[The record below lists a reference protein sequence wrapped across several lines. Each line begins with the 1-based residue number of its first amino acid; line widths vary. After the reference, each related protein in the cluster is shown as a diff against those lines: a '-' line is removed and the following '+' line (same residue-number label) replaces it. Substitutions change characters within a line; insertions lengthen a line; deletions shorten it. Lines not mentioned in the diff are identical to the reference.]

1 MDVFGNLG
9 SGFAAFADP
18 TYVILALVGVVLGT
32 VVGVL
37 PGIGPIGAMSVLL
50 GMTTRLG
57 PTGSL
62 ILFAGIYFGS
72 TYGGSTTSIL
82 LNVPGEASSV
92 ITALDGYEMTKR
104 GRSGPALTVAAASS
118 FLAGTIAIFG
128 LMMFAPVL
136 SGLAVELGPP
146 EYLALCIAGLLLL
159 AALSSGSTAKA
170 VAMICAGL
178 AVGTVGIDPADGD
191 LRFTMGSDALA
202 EGFSFIALVMGV
214 FGIAEALSMAGS
226 RWRPAPVKA
235 PRLRELLPSRQEAR
249 QAAPAAVRG
258 SVIGFLLG
266 LVPGPAAV
274 VSTFASYITERKL
287 AKRPE
292 TFGKGA
298 VEGVAGPEAA
308 NNAAAG
314 AAFVPLLALGI
325 PFAPTMALVLAALLL
340 NGIVPGPTFVAD
352 QPEVFW
358 TVIAAMYIAN
368 LMLLVLNLPLVGL
381 FTRLL
386 AIPPQALM
394 PFVIGLCVV
403 GVYAENNSMFDVV
416 VMLVAGLLG
425 FVLRRAGFG
434 MAPFVLAVIL
444 QPTLETSLRQTLAYS
459 DGNPGYI
466 LGRPV
471 TMTILALVTL
481 AVALSARSTLRRR
494 KHDRTAPSQ
503 PADQPTPASPGS
515 H

>member
-1 MDVFGNLG
+1 MADVIDNLG
-9 SGFAAFADP
+9 AGFAAFADP
-18 TYVILALVGVVLGT
+18 VYVVLALVGVVLGT

-50 GMTTRLG
+50 GVSTQLG

-92 ITALDGYEMTKR
+92 VTALDGHAMTRR
-104 GRSGPALTVAAASS
+104 GRAGPALTVAAVSS

-128 LMMFAPVL
+128 LMMFAPWL
-136 SGLAVELGPP
+136 SGVAVELGPP
-146 EYLALCIAGLLLL
+146 EYLALCVAGLLLL
-159 AALSSGSTAKA
+159 AALSEGSTAKA
-170 VAMICAGL
+170 IVMICAGL
-178 AVGTVGIDPADGD
+178 AIATVGTDPAGGD
-191 LRFTMGSDALA
+191 LRFTMGSSDLA

-214 FGIAEALSMAGS
+214 YGVAEALTMAGR
-226 RWRPAPVKA
+226 RWHPEPVRAPK
-235 PRLRELLPSRQEAR
+235 LRELLPSRQEAR
-249 QAAPAAVRG
+249 AAAPAAVRG

-274 VSTFASYITERKL
+274 LSTFASYVAERRISKH
-287 AKRPE
+287 PE
-292 TFGKGA
+292 TFGKGT

-340 NGIVPGPTFVAD
+340 NGIVPGPTFVTD
-352 QPEVFW
+352 QPELFW

-368 LMLLVLNLPLVGL
+368 LMLLVLNLPLVGM

-386 AIPPQALM
+386 AVPPQALM
-394 PFVIGLCVV
+394 PLVIGLCVV
-403 GVYAENNSMFDVV
+403 GVYAEGNSMFDVA

-425 FVLRRAGFG
+425 FVLRRAGFN
-434 MAPFVLAVIL
+434 MAPLVLAVVL

-459 DGNPGYI
+459 DGDPGYI
-466 LGRPV
+466 LGRPI
-471 TMTILALVTL
+471 TMVILGLVAL
-481 AVALSARSTLRRR
+481 AIALSARRAIAARR
-494 KHDRTAPSQ
+494 APQ
-503 PADQPTPASPGS
+503 PANRAPNSA
-515 H
+515 

>member
-1 MDVFGNLG
+1 MLDDLG
-9 SGFAAFADP
+9 AGFAAFADP
-18 TYVILALVGVVLGT
+18 TYITLALAGVVLGT

-37 PGIGPIGAMSVLL
+37 PGIGPIGAMSALL
-50 GMTTRLG
+50 GMTTQLG

-92 ITALDGYEMTKR
+92 VTALDGYEMTRR
-104 GRSGPALTVAAASS
+104 GRAGPALTVAAVSS

-128 LMMFAPVL
+128 LMMFAPWL
-136 SGLAVELGPP
+136 SGVAVELGPP
-146 EYLALCIAGLLLL
+146 EYLALCVAGLLLL
-159 AALSSGSTAKA
+159 AALSTGSTAKA
-170 VAMICAGL
+170 IVMICAGL
-178 AVGTVGIDPADGD
+178 AVGTVGIDPSGGD
-191 LRFTMGSDALA
+191 LRFTMGSSTLA
-202 EGFSFIALVMGV
+202 EGFSFTALVMGV
-214 FGIAEALSMAGS
+214 FGIAEVLTMAGR
-226 RWRPAPVKA
+226 RWRPEPVRAPK
-235 PRLRELLPSRQEAR
+235 LRELLPSRQEAR
-249 QAAPAAVRG
+249 EAAPAAVRG

-274 VSTFASYITERKL
+274 LSTFASYVAERKIS
-287 AKRPE
+287 KHPE
-292 TFGKGA
+292 KFGRGA

-314 AAFVPLLALGI
+314 AAFIPLLALGI

-340 NGIVPGPTFVAD
+340 NGIVPGPTFIHD
-352 QPEVFW
+352 QPELFW

-386 AIPPQALM
+386 SIPPQALM
-394 PFVIGLCVV
+394 PLVIGLCVV
-403 GVYAENNSMFDVV
+403 GVYAEGNSMFDVV

-425 FVLRRAGFG
+425 FVLRRVGFN

-459 DGNPGYI
+459 DGDPGYVF
-466 LGRPV
+466 GRPV
-471 TMTILALVTL
+471 TMVILGLVVLTV
-481 AVALSARSTLRRR
+481 AVSFWRRWRGRRLLGLR
-494 KHDRTAPSQ
+494 A
-503 PADQPTPASPGS
+503 
-515 H
+515 

>member
-1 MDVFGNLG
+1 MADVIGNLG
-9 SGFAAFADP
+9 TGFASFADP
-18 TYVILALVGVVLGT
+18 TYVLLALVGVVLGT

-50 GMTTRLG
+50 GMTTQLG

-82 LNVPGEASSV
+82 LNLPGESSSV
-92 ITALDGYEMTKR
+92 VTALDGHAMTRR
-104 GRSGPALTVAAASS
+104 GRAGPALTIAAVSS
-118 FLAGTIAIFG
+118 FVAGTVAIVG
-128 LMMFAPVL
+128 LMVFAPWL
-136 SGLAVELGPP
+136 SGVAVELGPP
-146 EYLALCIAGLLLL
+146 EYMALCVAGLLLL
-159 AALSSGSTAKA
+159 AALSDGSTAKA

-178 AVGTVGIDPADGD
+178 AVGTVGIDPAAGD
-191 LRFTMGSDALA
+191 LRFTLGTGSLA

-214 FGIAEALSMAGS
+214 FGVAEALSTTGR
-226 RWRPAPVKA
+226 RWRPEAVRAPK
-235 PRLRELLPSRQEAR
+235 LRELLPSGRESR
-249 QAAPAAVRG
+249 GAAPAAVRG

-274 VSTFASYITERKL
+274 LSTFASYVAERKIS
-287 AKRPE
+287 RHPE
-292 TFGKGA
+292 KFGKGA

-314 AAFVPLLALGI
+314 AAFIPLLALGI

-340 NGIVPGPTFVAD
+340 NGIVPGPTFIND
-352 QPEVFW
+352 QPDLFW

-368 LMLLVLNLPLVGL
+368 LALLVLNLPLVGL

-386 AIPPQALM
+386 SVPPQVLM
-394 PFVIGLCVV
+394 PVVIGLCVV
-403 GVYAENNSMFDVV
+403 GVYAENNSMFDVM

-425 FVLRRAGFG
+425 FVLRRAGFS
-434 MAPFVLAVIL
+434 MAPFVLAVVL

-459 DGNPGYI
+459 DGNSGYV

-471 TMTILALVTL
+471 TMVILGFVVL
-481 AVALSARSTLRRR
+481 AVALSVRQAVRARRASS
-494 KHDRTAPSQ
+494 APS
-503 PADQPTPASPGS
+503 ASSESARTG
-515 H
+515 

>member
-1 MDVFGNLG
+1 MLGNLWA
-9 SGFAAFADP
+9 GFASFADP
-18 TYVILALVGVVLGT
+18 TYLTLALVGVVLGT

-50 GMTTRLG
+50 GMTTQLG

-92 ITALDGYEMTKR
+92 VTAIDGYEMTRR
-104 GRSGPALTVAAASS
+104 GRSGPALTVAAVSS

-128 LMMFAPVL
+128 LMMFAPWL
-136 SGLAVELGPP
+136 SGVAVELGPP
-146 EYLALCIAGLLLL
+146 EYLALCVAGLLLL
-159 AALSSGSTAKA
+159 AALSTGSSAKA
-170 VAMICAGL
+170 VVMICAGL
-178 AVGTVGIDPADGD
+178 AVGTVGIDPAGGD
-191 LRFTMGSDALA
+191 LRFTGGSSTLA

-214 FGIAEALSMAGS
+214 FGVAEALTMAGR
-226 RWRPAPVKA
+226 RWRPDPVRA
-235 PRLRELLPSRQEAR
+235 PRFRELLPSKQEAR
-249 QAAPAAVRG
+249 EAAPAAVRG

-274 VSTFASYITERKL
+274 LSTFASYVAERKL
-287 AKRPE
+287 SKNPE
-292 TFGKGA
+292 KFGHGA

-340 NGIVPGPTFVAD
+340 NGIVPGPTFVHD
-352 QPEVFW
+352 QPELFW

-386 AIPPQALM
+386 SIPPQALM

-403 GVYAENNSMFDVV
+403 GVYAEGNSMFDVV

-425 FVLRRAGFG
+425 FVLRRFGFT
-434 MAPFVLAVIL
+434 MAPFVLAVVL
-444 QPTLETSLRQTLAYS
+444 QPTLETSLRQTLAFS
-459 DGNPGYI
+459 DGNPGYV

-471 TMTILALVTL
+471 TMVILGLVL
-481 AVALSARSTLRRR
+481 VAVALSARRAYRSR
-494 KHDRTAPSQ
+494 HSQ
-503 PADQPTPASPGS
+503 PVA
-515 H
+515 

>member
-1 MDVFGNLG
+1 VFDDLG
-9 SGFAAFADP
+9 AGFAAFADP
-18 TYVILALVGVVLGT
+18 TYITLALAGVVLGT

-50 GMTTRLG
+50 GMTTQLG

-92 ITALDGYEMTKR
+92 VTALDGYEMTRR
-104 GRSGPALTVAAASS
+104 GRAGPALTVAAVSS

-128 LMMFAPVL
+128 LMMFAPWL
-136 SGLAVELGPP
+136 SGVAVELGPP
-146 EYLALCIAGLLLL
+146 EYLALCVAGLLLL
-159 AALSSGSTAKA
+159 AALSTGSTAKA
-170 VAMICAGL
+170 IVMICAGL
-178 AVGTVGIDPADGD
+178 AVGTVGIDPSGGD
-191 LRFTMGSDALA
+191 LRFTMGSSTLA
-202 EGFSFIALVMGV
+202 EGFSFTALVMGV
-214 FGIAEALSMAGS
+214 FGIAEVLTMAGR
-226 RWRPAPVKA
+226 RWRPEPVRA
-235 PRLRELLPSRQEAR
+235 PRLRELLPSRQETR
-249 QAAPAAVRG
+249 EAAPAAVRG

-274 VSTFASYITERKL
+274 LSTFASYVAERKIS
-287 AKRPE
+287 KHPE
-292 TFGKGA
+292 KFGRGA

-314 AAFVPLLALGI
+314 AAFIPLLALGI

-340 NGIVPGPTFVAD
+340 NGIVPGPTFIHD
-352 QPEVFW
+352 QPALFW

-386 AIPPQALM
+386 SIPPQALM
-394 PFVIGLCVV
+394 PLVIGLCVV
-403 GVYAENNSMFDVV
+403 GVYAEGNSMFDVV

-425 FVLRRAGFG
+425 FVLRRVGFNL
-434 MAPFVLAVIL
+434 APFVLAVVL

-459 DGNPGYI
+459 DGDPGYVV
-466 LGRPV
+466 GRPV
-471 TMTILALVTL
+471 TMVILGLVVAT
-481 AVALSARSTLRRR
+481 VALSAWRRWRSRRPLGLR
-494 KHDRTAPSQ
+494 A
-503 PADQPTPASPGS
+503 
-515 H
+515 